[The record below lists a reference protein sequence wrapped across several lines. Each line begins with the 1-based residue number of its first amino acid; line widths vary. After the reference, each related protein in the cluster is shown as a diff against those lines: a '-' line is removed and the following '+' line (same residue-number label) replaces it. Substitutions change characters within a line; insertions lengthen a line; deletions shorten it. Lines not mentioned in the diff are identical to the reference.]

1 MNNLCK
7 KIGALLLIVAMCLS
21 FCACGNKTNDVENAL
36 QGSWVAE
43 WSAMGKKLNRY
54 YIFNGNTYTTG
65 GTAIFGEI
73 ATEKGT
79 FEIKDS
85 TIVLT
90 PDDGSEESTIDYTY
104 NEKTGNITLW
114 WTDEVQF
121 EKKKVNIAY

>member
-65 GTAIFGEI
+65 GTAVFGEI
-73 ATEKGT
+73 ATKKGT

-90 PDDGSEESTIDYTY
+90 PDDGSEESSIDYTY
-104 NEKTGNITLW
+104 NEKQEILLYGGQTKYNLRR
-114 WTDEVQF
+114 
-121 EKKKVNIAY
+121 KKLL